1 MVSTAALRDFLAEA
15 LPAHRAEWGD
25 ATTFPVRLAWQRR
38 LHAGGWVG
46 ITWPVADG
54 GRGATVVER
63 VACDLE
69 LGRARAPRI
78 AGIIGV
84 NNVGPA
90 IAAYGTS
97 SQRASLPHILSGD
110 EVWCQ
115 GFSEPDNGSDLAGLR
130 FRARPVDGGF
140 VLDGTKVWTSNGL
153 DATHCLLLAR
163 SDLDAP
169 GHAGIS
175 ALLVSLDEPGIT
187 RRPIRSL
194 DGLDEFAEVH
204 MSGVEV
210 PASALLGPL
219 HGGWRVAMGALAHE
233 RAAVVALA
241 SEVEE
246 TARALVA
253 QLNGHGAAMRGRVV
267 AEYIEAR
274 VMWLLAERVLAKLA
288 DGQAP
293 DAEQSILK
301 LSWSVRRQASS
312 ELVLDLLGAEAM
324 LDTPDATSTG
334 ILTARAATIAAGT
347 TEIVKTLL
355 AERVLGL
362 PR

>member
-1 MVSTAALRDFLAEA
+1 MVSIEDLRAFLGDAI
-15 LPAHRAEWGD
+15 PRHRAGWST
-25 ATTFPVRLAWQRR
+25 ATTFAARLAWQRR

-46 ITWPVADG
+46 ITWPEPDG
-54 GRGATVVER
+54 GRGATVAER

-69 LGRARAPRI
+69 LGRANAPRI

-90 IAAYGTS
+90 IAAHGTPA
-97 SQRASLPHILSGD
+97 QRQSLPHLLSGD

-115 GFSEPDNGSDLAGLR
+115 GFSEPDHGSDLAGLR
-130 FRARPVDGGF
+130 FRARPIDGGF

-153 DATHCLLLAR
+153 DATHCFLLAR
-163 SDLDAP
+163 TDRQAP
-169 GHAGIS
+169 GHQGIS
-175 ALLVSLDEPGIT
+175 ALLLALDQPGIT

-194 DGLDEFAEVH
+194 DGLEEFAELH
-204 MSGVEV
+204 FDGVEV
-210 PASALLGPL
+210 PETALLGPL
-219 HGGWRVAMGALAHE
+219 HGGWRVAMGTLAHE

-241 SEVEE
+241 AEVEAN
-246 TARALVA
+246 ARALVGA
-253 QLNGHGAAMRGRVV
+253 VNGQGPHARRRVV
-267 AEYIEAR
+267 AEYVESR
-274 VMWLLAERVLAKLA
+274 VMWLLAERVLAKLR

-301 LSWSVRRQASS
+301 LSWSIRRQASS
-312 ELVLDLLGAEAM
+312 ELALDLVGPAAM
-324 LDTPDATSTG
+324 IDSDETLATG
-334 ILTARAATIAAGT
+334 FLTARASTIAAGT
-347 TEIVKTLL
+347 TEIVKSLL